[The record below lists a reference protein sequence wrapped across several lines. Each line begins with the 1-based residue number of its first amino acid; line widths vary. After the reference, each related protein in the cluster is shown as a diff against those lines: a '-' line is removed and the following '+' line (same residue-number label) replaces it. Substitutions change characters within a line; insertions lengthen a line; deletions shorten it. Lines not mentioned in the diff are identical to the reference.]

1 MKKNLVLPVLMVV
14 LAVAALV
21 VAANVGD
28 ESRTDAGGGD
38 TPDGDALLVRP
49 DSHRI
54 SEAPAD
60 SVEFVEFLDFEC
72 EACRAAH
79 PAVTELRS
87 MYGSE
92 VSFVVRHFPLHNNSE
107 AAARAA
113 EGAAAQ
119 GKFVEMMDLLFET
132 QPEWGESNSS
142 QEEVFFGFAE
152 QLGLDMSQ
160 FREVYDDPAII
171 DKIRRDKA
179 EGQELGVEGTPTF
192 FLDGEKLAP
201 SSLEDLVTAIE
212 QTLNG

>member
-28 ESRTDAGGGD
+28 ESRTDAGGGV
-38 TPDGDALLVRP
+38 TPDSDALLVRP

-113 EGAAAQ
+113 EGAAEQ

>member
-1 MKKNLVLPVLMVV
+1 MKNLVLPIVMVV
-14 LAVAALV
+14 LSIAALV
-21 VAANVGD
+21 VAAKVGFNDSSIDTGDSAVPVGD
-28 ESRTDAGGGD
+28 AV
-38 TPDGDALLVRP
+38 LVRP

-54 SEAPAD
+54 SDAPED

-87 MYGSE
+87 TYGSE

-113 EGAAAQ
+113 EAAAAQ
-119 GKFVEMMDLLFET
+119 GMFVEMMDLLFET

-152 QLGLDMSQ
+152 ELGLDMAQ
-160 FREVYDDPAII
+160 FREVYDDAATIE
-171 DKIRRDKA
+171 KIRRDKA
-179 EGQELGVEGTPTF
+179 EGQALGVAGTPTF
-192 FLDGEKLAP
+192 FLDGEKLEP
-201 SSLEDLVTAIE
+201 SSLEDLVASIE
-212 QTLNG
+212 QAING